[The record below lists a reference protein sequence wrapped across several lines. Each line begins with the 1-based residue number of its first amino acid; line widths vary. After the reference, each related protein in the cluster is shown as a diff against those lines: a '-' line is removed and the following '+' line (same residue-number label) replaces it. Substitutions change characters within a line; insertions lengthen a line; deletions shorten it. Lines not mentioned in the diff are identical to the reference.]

1 MSDDLKRIYPWGDT
15 RRFNSYSGYFRKR
28 FGGRIQKVAIDA
40 GFTCP
45 NRDGSISTGG
55 CTFCNNDAFSP
66 SYNHHGLTIRE
77 QIDEGIR
84 FHARRYKRAQRFLAY
99 FQSYSN
105 TYTSVGQLREIYTPV
120 FEHPDVVGI
129 VIGTRPDCVDAE
141 KLDYFAEL
149 AAAGHYVI
157 VEYGIESVYDQTLE
171 RVNRGH
177 DFATAERAV
186 RMTKERGL
194 HVGAHFILGLPGE
207 TDEMI
212 LAQAEVIN
220 RLPLDTVKFHQLQLF
235 RDTRMADEYEA
246 DPAAFRFWALDQYLD
261 LFIDLLERL
270 RPDLVIE
277 RFAGEAPP
285 EFHYNPSSWGEV
297 RNERL
302 LQMLEKRLEE
312 RNTWQGR
319 LYGTE

>member
-1 MSDDLKRIYPWGDT
+1 MSEDLKRIYPWGDT

-28 FGGRIQKVAIDA
+28 FGGRIQKVAVDA

-45 NRDGSISTGG
+45 NRDGSISAGG
-55 CTFCNNDAFSP
+55 CTFCNNAAFSP
-66 SYNHHGLTIRE
+66 SYNHKGLSIRE

-84 FHARRYKRAQRFLAY
+84 FHAHRYRRAQQFLAY

-105 TYTSVGQLREIYTPV
+105 TYKPVEQLREIYAPV

-129 VIGTRPDCVDAE
+129 VVGTRPDCVDAG

-149 AAAGHYVI
+149 ARAGHYVI
-157 VEYGIESVYDQTLE
+157 IEYGIESVYDNTLR

-207 TDEMI
+207 TDEML
-212 LAQAEVIN
+212 LAQTEVIN

-235 RDTRMADEYEA
+235 RDTRMAEEYEA
-246 DPAAFRFWALDQYLD
+246 DPALFRFWTLDEYLD
-261 LFIDLLERL
+261 LFIDLLEKL

-285 EFHYNPSSWGEV
+285 EFHHNPSNWGKL

-302 LQMLEKRLEE
+302 LQLLEKRLQE
-312 RNTWQGR
+312 RDTWQGR
-319 LYGTE
+319 LYRAE